1 MNNRNRDF
9 KTIDLNAQIRAQE
22 LATAKAAYLV
32 IYSVEGIGVAA
43 DILPVEPQPVYV
55 IGKGFPHSVLALR
68 GPTFEAARDQLRKL
82 ISDAVKLEASPLVYR
97 Q

>member
-1 MNNRNRDF
+1 MSKNDGF
-9 KTIDLNAQIRAQE
+9 KTIDLNTIRQAQAQ
-22 LATAKAAYLV
+22 ATAKAAYLI
-32 IYSVEGIGVAA
+32 IYAVDGIGVAA
-43 DILPVEPQPVYV
+43 DILPDEPAPVYV

-82 ISDAVKLEASPLVYR
+82 ISDAVTSEARPLAYR